1 MAEIRI
7 EGLEVLETTL
17 GGNSLNVGHLY
28 LVYVDDDGRET
39 VIRGGP
45 SSDKIELEI
54 SRSIDISA
62 DQRVKM
68 NLLSLSREPVT
79 SEDRGAITIA
89 SGENAEI
96 LWPQLM
102 AASKKIHDA
111 EIEYDADGLNSN
123 TVIMALL
130 RHVGIRVETL
140 PKAKGVEGLN
150 WEIFK
155 FDGLNAFGGQIIEPF
170 EIKLTVPP
178 YPGFEDEKV
187 EELMEKAGLSTPAQI
202 RPPPRA
208 RQNPE
213 TGRDQQFPKRKQPS
227 LSDKES
233 FLDLRPRLPAGP
245 IPAEQ
250 QKTRI
255 TRPEPH
261 PDKTLD
267 NPENIFL
274 AEQESRARLQQALA
288 QIQNPTNDLNMIRQN
303 ETGQNK
309 PLSQPEQK
317 PVSDPQRAEFF
328 RRQREIQQKRKHMLD
343 PNQPSLLNLAPPGS
357 ELARIL
363 EERKQKLAKEKRKSL
378 RANAN
383 NTAVA

>member
-7 EGLEVLETTL
+7 EGKKVWGNTVF
-17 GGNSLNVGHLY
+17 GGNPYNAGHLY
-28 LVYVDDDGRET
+28 LVYVDDGGKET
-39 VIRGGP
+39 VIRGGLVNGNL
-45 SSDKIELEI
+45 SVNAGGLLEKSNDARKERDKDGNITKSETPEERGSIVLKLGGRDPAEVWQELV
-54 SRSIDISA
+54 A
-62 DQRVKM
+62 Y
-68 NLLSLSREPVT
+68 
-79 SEDRGAITIA
+79 A
-89 SGENAEI
+89 
-96 LWPQLM
+96 
-102 AASKKIHDA
+102 KKIGDA
-111 EIEYDADGLNSN
+111 KIGYDIHGPNSN
-123 TVIMALL
+123 TLIAAVL
-130 RHVGIRVETL
+130 RHVGIDVENVL
-140 PKAKGVEGLN
+140 PKVKGVTGLD
-150 WEIFK
+150 FK
-155 FDGLNAFGGQIIEPF
+155 TQKVDLNETAFPGHKIHHIQI
-170 EIKLTVPP
+170 PP
-178 YPGFEDEKV
+178 YPGSNRESID
-187 EELMEKAGLSTPAQI
+187 ELMKKAELS
-202 RPPPRA
+202 PPQGQDNQ
-208 RQNPE
+208 QNPE

-233 FLDLRPRLPAGP
+233 FLDLRPRLPAEP
-245 IPAEQ
+245 ISAEQ

-288 QIQNPTNDLNMIRQN
+288 QIQDPTNDLNMIRQN

-378 RANAN
+378 RANTN

>member
-7 EGLEVLETTL
+7 EGREVKM
-17 GGNSLNVGHLY
+17 GKKDGNNIFDAGHLY
-28 LVYVDDDGRET
+28 LVYVDDDGKET
-39 VIRGGP
+39 IIGGGP
-45 SSDKIELEI
+45 SDNPLTNVNATLDVIIDFPIQLSQEKWDGKDIEV
-54 SRSIDISA
+54 RRQKRGSITLD
-62 DQRVKM
+62 
-68 NLLSLSREPVT
+68 LG
-79 SEDRGAITIA
+79 DRDP
-89 SGENAEI
+89 EEVWQEM
-96 LWPQLM
+96 LV
-102 AASKKIHDA
+102 AAKKIGDA
-111 EIEYDADGLNSN
+111 KIDYDIRGPNSN
-123 TVIMALL
+123 TLIAAVLN
-130 RHVGIRVETL
+130 HVGITNLKLLPPVERV
-140 PKAKGVEGLN
+140 
-150 WEIFK
+150 
-155 FDGLNAFGGQIIEPF
+155 DGSWVNA
-170 EIKLTVPP
+170 P
-178 YPGFEDEKV
+178 YPGTRHETV
-187 EELMEKAGLSTPAQI
+187 TELMEKAELS
-202 RPPPRA
+202 PPQGQDNQ
-208 RQNPE
+208 QNPE

-378 RANAN
+378 RANTN